1 MKTLILS
8 GYTDIMTSKDQ
19 VCKSDLVI
27 HLRGDRFDIMKNRY
41 GRIVVGLPT
50 SILQK
55 VLEKPDGKVIMD
67 WE

>member
-1 MKTLILS
+1 
-8 GYTDIMTSKDQ
+8 MTSKDQ